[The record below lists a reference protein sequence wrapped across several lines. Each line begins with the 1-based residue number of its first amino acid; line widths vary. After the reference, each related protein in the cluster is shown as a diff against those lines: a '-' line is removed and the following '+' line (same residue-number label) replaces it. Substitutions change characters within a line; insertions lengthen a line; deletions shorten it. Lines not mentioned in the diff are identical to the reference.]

1 MTDKVDV
8 LAVLDFEI
16 AEQRSEHGIAD
27 SRLLRARAAVA
38 ELIEACDER
47 GEAEAAYDAAAA
59 LYVEDSNKGP
69 MIGVRGRMI
78 NATKRYVAALAA
90 VSP

>member
-38 ELIEACDER
+38 ELIAAAIH
-47 GEAEAAYDAAAA
+47 AEAHIAMLISDG
-59 LYVEDSNKGP
+59 LLEEQQDHDLLTDL
-69 MIGVRGRMI
+69 R
-78 NATKRYVAALAA
+78 AALAR
-90 VSP
+90 VQP